1 MSQKVDEILNSG
13 CLEKL
18 LEEGSPI
25 IKTEKEMLSYLEE
38 NGFNDVTEDD
48 LKIIKEEISTM
59 IELDQALDEAGAGT
73 KEVKKCGVN
82 YCDLRVKTSI
92 SPLKNCDA
100 FNELAEIA
108 FFVKKLKE

>member
-18 LEEGSPI
+18 LEDGAPI
-25 IKTEKEMLSYLEE
+25 IKTEKEMLTYLEE

-48 LKIIKEEISTM
+48 LKIIKDEISTM
-59 IELDQALDEAGAGT
+59 IELDQALDEAGAGS

-82 YCDLRVKTSI
+82 YCDLRVKTNI

-100 FNELAEIA
+100 SNELAEIA